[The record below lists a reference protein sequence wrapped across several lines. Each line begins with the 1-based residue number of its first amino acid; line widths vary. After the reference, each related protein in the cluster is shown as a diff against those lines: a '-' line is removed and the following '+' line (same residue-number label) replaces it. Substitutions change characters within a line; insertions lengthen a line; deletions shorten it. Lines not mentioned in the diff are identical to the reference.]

1 MMTLANKITLT
12 RAALSILMF
21 IFILLPFAWS
31 RFTATLIFILAAS
44 TDWVDG
50 KIARETNT
58 VTPFG
63 AIVDPFVDKILVAAA
78 LFAFVGI
85 KELDVPIWAVFFIL
99 LRELMISTLRVIAA
113 LEGKVMAAERW
124 GKFKTV
130 IQMVAVGTI
139 FFVLDVY
146 HMAHLLGGAGQ
157 KVCWIIFVTLCKA
170 PYAMTAIAAVITWV
184 SAISYLRNNW
194 ELLRKSWSLPY
205 AKTH

>member
-12 RAALSILMF
+12 RAALSIVMF
-21 IFILLPFAWS
+21 LFILLPYGWA
-31 RFTATLIFILAAS
+31 RLVATLIFIIAAS

-50 KIARETNT
+50 KIARQTNT
-58 VTPFG
+58 ITPFG

-78 LFAFVGI
+78 FFAFVGI

-130 IQMVAVGTI
+130 IQMTAIGTI

-146 HMAHLLGGAGQ
+146 HLSHLVSGSAQEFFQITFLTLQ
-157 KVCWIIFVTLCKA
+157 KV
-170 PYAMTAIAAVITWV
+170 PYAITAIAAVITWI
-184 SAISYLRNNW
+184 SAVSYLKNNW
-194 ELLRKSWSLPY
+194 DLLKKSWSLPVC
-205 AKTH
+205 K

>member
-1 MMTLANKITLT
+1 MTLANKITLT
-12 RAALSILMF
+12 RAALSIVMF
-21 IFILLPFAWS
+21 IFILLPFAWA
-31 RFTATLIFILAAS
+31 RFTATLIFIVAAS

-130 IQMVAVGTI
+130 IQLSAVGTI

-146 HMAHLLGGAGQ
+146 HLGHLLRGTAQ
-157 KVCWIIFVTLCKA
+157 QIMFIIFITLSKV
-170 PYAMTAIAAVITWV
+170 PYAITAIAAVITWI
-184 SAISYLRNNW
+184 SAISDLKNNW
-194 ELLRKSWSLPY
+194 DLLKKSWSLPC
-205 AKTH
+205 KK

>member
-12 RAALSILMF
+12 RAALSIVMF
-21 IFILLPFAWS
+21 IFILLPFAWA
-31 RFTATLIFILAAS
+31 RFTATLIFIVAAS

-58 VTPFG
+58 ITPFG

-85 KELDVPIWAVFFIL
+85 RELDVPIWAVFFIL

-139 FFVLDVY
+139 FFVLDLY
-146 HMAHLLGGAGQ
+146 HLSHILKGNAQ
-157 KVCWIIFVTLCKA
+157 TVCQIIFNTLSQI
-170 PYAMTAIAAVITWV
+170 PYAITAIAAIITWV

-194 ELLRKSWSLPY
+194 ELLRKSWSLPC
-205 AKTH
+205 KK

>member
-1 MMTLANKITLT
+1 MMTLPNKITLT
-12 RAALSILMF
+12 RAALSIVMF
-21 IFILLPFAWS
+21 LFILMPFGWA
-31 RFTATLIFILAAS
+31 RLVATLIFILAAS

-50 KIARETNT
+50 KIARETNSI
-58 VTPFG
+58 TPFG

-146 HMAHLLGGAGQ
+146 HLSHILTGTAQNVCQILFLTLQ
-157 KVCWIIFVTLCKA
+157 KI
-170 PYAMTAIAAVITWV
+170 PYAITAIAAVITWI
-184 SAISYLRNNW
+184 SAISYLKNNW
-194 ELLRKSWSLPY
+194 ELLKKSWSLPCN
-205 AKTH
+205 K

>member
-12 RAALSILMF
+12 RAALSIVMF
-21 IFILLPFAWS
+21 IFILLPFAWA
-31 RFTATLIFILAAS
+31 RFTATLIFIVAAS

-58 VTPFG
+58 ITPFG

-85 KELDVPIWAVFFIL
+85 RELDVPIWAVFFIL

-139 FFVLDVY
+139 FFVLDLY
-146 HMAHLLGGAGQ
+146 HLSHILKGNAQ
-157 KVCWIIFVTLCKA
+157 TVCQIIFNTLRQI
-170 PYAMTAIAAVITWV
+170 PYAITAIAVIITWV

-194 ELLRKSWSLPY
+194 ELLRKSWSLPC
-205 AKTH
+205 KK

>member
-12 RAALSILMF
+12 RAALSIVMF
-21 IFILLPFAWS
+21 IFILLPFAWA

-50 KIARETNT
+50 KIARKTNT

-85 KELDVPIWAVFFIL
+85 KELDIPIWAVFFIL

-146 HMAHLLGGAGQ
+146 HMAHLLGGTAQ
-157 KVCWIIFVTLCKA
+157 KVCWIIFVTLCKV

-184 SAISYLRNNW
+184 SAISYLKNNW

>member
-1 MMTLANKITLT
+1 MMTLANKITLI
-12 RAALSILMF
+12 RAGLSILMF
-21 IFILLPFAWS
+21 ILIILPFAWS
-31 RFTATLIFILAAS
+31 RFIATLIFILAAS

-58 VTPFG
+58 ITPFG
-63 AIVDPFVDKILVAAA
+63 AVVDPCVDKILVLAA

-85 KELDVPIWAVFFIL
+85 KELDVPIWAVFFII

-130 IQMVAVGTI
+130 IQMVTVGTI

-146 HMAHLLGGAGQ
+146 HVSFLFTGATQ
-157 KVCWIIFVTLCKA
+157 KVFFIMFVTLCKV
-170 PYAMTAIAAVITWV
+170 PYAMTAIAAVITWI

-194 ELLRKSWSLPY
+194 DLLKKSWSLPC
-205 AKTH
+205 KK

>member
-12 RAALSILMF
+12 RAALSIVMF
-21 IFILLPFAWS
+21 IFILLPYGWA
-31 RFTATLIFILAAS
+31 RITATLIFILAAS

-50 KIARETNT
+50 KIARQTNT

-130 IQMVAVGTI
+130 IQMVAVGVV

-146 HMAHLLGGAGQ
+146 HLSHVLTGTAQ
-157 KVCWIIFVTLCKA
+157 QVCCIIFLTLKKI
-170 PYAMTAIAAVITWV
+170 PYAITAIAAVITWI
-184 SAISYLRNNW
+184 SAISYLKNNW
-194 ELLRKSWSLPY
+194 ELLKKSWSLPY
-205 AKTH
+205 AKHH

>member
-12 RAALSILMF
+12 RAALSIVMF
-21 IFILLPFAWS
+21 IFILLPFAWA
-31 RFTATLIFILAAS
+31 RFTATLIFIVAAS

-58 VTPFG
+58 ITPFG

-85 KELDVPIWAVFFIL
+85 RELDVPIWAVFFIL

-139 FFVLDVY
+139 FFVLDLY
-146 HMAHLLGGAGQ
+146 HLTHILKGNAQ
-157 KVCWIIFVTLCKA
+157 VVCQIMFNTLRQI
-170 PYAMTAIAAVITWV
+170 PYAITAIAAVITWV

-194 ELLRKSWSLPY
+194 ELLRKSWSLPCN
-205 AKTH
+205 K

>member
-12 RAALSILMF
+12 RAAMSIVMF
-21 IFILLPFAWS
+21 VFILLPYAWA
-31 RFTATLIFILAAS
+31 RFVATLIFILAAS

-50 KIARETNT
+50 KIARETHT
-58 VTPFG
+58 ITPFG

-78 LFAFVGI
+78 FFAFVGI
-85 KELDVPIWAVFFIL
+85 RELDVPIWAVFFIL

-130 IQMVAVGTI
+130 IQMAAIGTI
-139 FFVLDVY
+139 FFVLDIY
-146 HMAHLLGGAGQ
+146 HLARLSTGLTQEICVFLFVLLR
-157 KVCWIIFVTLCKA
+157 KI
-170 PYAMTAIAAVITWV
+170 PYAITAIAAVITWI

-194 ELLRKSWSLPY
+194 ELLRKSWSLP
-205 AKTH
+205 ACK

>member
-12 RAALSILMF
+12 RAAMSIVMFLFILM
-21 IFILLPFAWS
+21 PFAWA
-31 RFTATLIFILAAS
+31 RFVATLIFILAAS

-58 VTPFG
+58 ITPFG
-63 AIVDPFVDKILVAAA
+63 AIVDPFVDKILVLAAF
-78 LFAFVGI
+78 FAFVGI

-99 LRELMISTLRVIAA
+99 LRELMVSTLRAIAA

-130 IQMVAVGTI
+130 IQMVAIGTI

-146 HMAHLLGGAGQ
+146 HLSYLLHGTPQ
-157 KVCWIIFVTLCKA
+157 CVCRIIFITLCKI
-170 PYAMTAIAAVITWV
+170 PYLLTAIAAVITWV
-184 SAISYLRNNW
+184 SAVSYLKNNW
-194 ELLRKSWSLPY
+194 ELLRQSWSLPC
-205 AKTH
+205 K

>member
-1 MMTLANKITLT
+1 MTLANKITLM
-12 RAALSILMF
+12 RAALSIVMF
-21 IFILLPFAWS
+21 LFILLPYGWA
-31 RFTATLIFILAAS
+31 RITATLIFILAAS

-50 KIARETNT
+50 KIARQTNT
-58 VTPFG
+58 ITPFG

-78 LFAFVGI
+78 FFAFVGI

-130 IQMVAVGTI
+130 IQMTAIGTI

-146 HMAHLLGGAGQ
+146 HLSHLVSGSAQEFFQITFLTLQ
-157 KVCWIIFVTLCKA
+157 KV
-170 PYAMTAIAAVITWV
+170 PYAITAIAAVITWI
-184 SAISYLRNNW
+184 SAVSYLKNNW
-194 ELLRKSWSLPY
+194 DLLKKSWSLPVC
-205 AKTH
+205 K

>member
-12 RAALSILMF
+12 RAALSIVMFLLILMPCAGAR
-21 IFILLPFAWS
+21 IA
-31 RFTATLIFILAAS
+31 ATLIFILAAS

-50 KIARETNT
+50 KIARTTNT

-78 LFAFVGI
+78 FFAFVGI
-85 KELDVPIWAVFFIL
+85 KELDVPLWAVFFIL

-146 HMAHLLGGAGQ
+146 HLSHILTGTAQ
-157 KVCWIIFVTLCKA
+157 TVCCVIFLTLRKI
-170 PYAMTAIAAVITWV
+170 PYAITAIAAVITWI
-184 SAISYLRNNW
+184 SAISYLKNNW
-194 ELLRKSWSLPY
+194 DLLRKSWSLP
-205 AKTH
+205 ACKR

>member
-12 RAALSILMF
+12 RAALSIVMF
-21 IFILLPFAWS
+21 IFILLPFAWA
-31 RFTATLIFILAAS
+31 RLTATLIFILAAS

-50 KIARETNT
+50 KIARQTNT
-58 VTPFG
+58 TTPFG

-139 FFVLDVY
+139 FFVLDLY
-146 HMAHLLGGAGQ
+146 HLSHILKGNAQ
-157 KVCWIIFVTLCKA
+157 NVCQIAFYTLRQI
-170 PYAMTAIAAVITWV
+170 PYAITAIAAIITWI
-184 SAISYLRNNW
+184 SAVSYLRNNW
-194 ELLRKSWSLPY
+194 ELLRKSWSLPC
-205 AKTH
+205 KK

>member
-1 MMTLANKITLT
+1 MKMTLANKITLT
-12 RAALSILMF
+12 RAALSIVMF
-21 IFILLPFAWS
+21 LFILCPYGWARLV
-31 RFTATLIFILAAS
+31 ATLIFILAAS

-58 VTPFG
+58 ITPFG

-78 LFAFVGI
+78 FFAFVGI

-99 LRELMISTLRVIAA
+99 LRELMVSTLRVIAA

-130 IQMVAVGTI
+130 IQMTAIGVI

-146 HMAHLLGGAGQ
+146 HLSHLLTGCT
-157 KVCWIIFVTLCKA
+157 KSVCVFLFVLLCKI
-170 PYAMTAIAAVITWV
+170 PYAITVIAAAITWI
-184 SAISYLRNNW
+184 SAVSYLKNNW
-194 ELLRKSWSLPY
+194 DLLKKSWSLPC
-205 AKTH
+205 K

>member
-12 RAALSILMF
+12 RAALSIVMF
-21 IFILLPFAWS
+21 LFILLPYGWA
-31 RFTATLIFILAAS
+31 RLVATLIFIIAAS

-58 VTPFG
+58 ITPFG

-78 LFAFVGI
+78 FFAFVGI

-146 HMAHLLGGAGQ
+146 HLSHLLMGCAKNVCIILFITLQ
-157 KVCWIIFVTLCKA
+157 KV
-170 PYAMTAIAAVITWV
+170 PYAITAIAAVITWI
-184 SAISYLRNNW
+184 SAISYLKNNW
-194 ELLRKSWSLPY
+194 ELLKKSWSLPVC
-205 AKTH
+205 K

>member
-1 MMTLANKITLT
+1 MTLANKITLM
-12 RAALSILMF
+12 RAALSIVMF
-21 IFILLPFAWS
+21 LFILLPYGWA
-31 RFTATLIFILAAS
+31 RITATLIFILAAS

-50 KIARETNT
+50 KIARQTNT
-58 VTPFG
+58 ITPFG

-78 LFAFVGI
+78 FFAFVGI

-130 IQMVAVGTI
+130 IQMTAIGTI

-146 HMAHLLGGAGQ
+146 HLSHLVSGSAQEFFQITFLTLQ
-157 KVCWIIFVTLCKA
+157 KV
-170 PYAMTAIAAVITWV
+170 PYAITAISAVITWI
-184 SAISYLRNNW
+184 SAVSYLKNNW
-194 ELLRKSWSLPY
+194 DLLKKSWSLPVC
-205 AKTH
+205 K

>member
-1 MMTLANKITLT
+1 MMTLPNKITLT
-12 RAALSILMF
+12 RAALSIVMF
-21 IFILLPFAWS
+21 LFILMPFGWA
-31 RFTATLIFILAAS
+31 RLVATLIFILAAS

-50 KIARETNT
+50 KIARETNSI
-58 VTPFG
+58 TPFG

-146 HMAHLLGGAGQ
+146 HLSHILTGTAQNVCQILFLTLQ
-157 KVCWIIFVTLCKA
+157 KI
-170 PYAMTAIAAVITWV
+170 PYAITAIAAVITWI
-184 SAISYLRNNW
+184 SAISYLKNNW
-194 ELLRKSWSLPY
+194 DLLKKSWSLPCN
-205 AKTH
+205 K

>member
-12 RAALSILMF
+12 RAALSIVMF
-21 IFILLPFAWS
+21 LFILLPYGWA
-31 RFTATLIFILAAS
+31 RLTATLIFILAAS

-50 KIARETNT
+50 KIARQTNT
-58 VTPFG
+58 ITPFG

-78 LFAFVGI
+78 FFAFVGI

-130 IQMVAVGTI
+130 IQMAAIGTI

-146 HMAHLLGGAGQ
+146 HLSHLVSGPAREFFQITFLTLQ
-157 KVCWIIFVTLCKA
+157 KV
-170 PYAMTAIAAVITWV
+170 PYAITAIAAVITWI
-184 SAISYLRNNW
+184 SAVSYLKNNW
-194 ELLRKSWSLPY
+194 DLLKKSWSLPVC
-205 AKTH
+205 K

>member
-1 MMTLANKITLT
+1 MTLANKITLM
-12 RAALSILMF
+12 RAALSIVMF
-21 IFILLPFAWS
+21 LFILLPYGWA
-31 RFTATLIFILAAS
+31 RITATLIFILAAS

-50 KIARETNT
+50 KIARQTNT
-58 VTPFG
+58 ITPFG

-78 LFAFVGI
+78 FFAFVGI

-130 IQMVAVGTI
+130 IQMTAIGTI

-146 HMAHLLGGAGQ
+146 HLSHLVSGSAQEFFQITFL
-157 KVCWIIFVTLCKA
+157 TLQQV
-170 PYAMTAIAAVITWV
+170 PYAITAIAAVITWI
-184 SAISYLRNNW
+184 SAVSYLKNNW
-194 ELLRKSWSLPY
+194 DLLKKSWSLPVC
-205 AKTH
+205 K

>member
-1 MMTLANKITLT
+1 MMTLANKITLI
-12 RAALSILMF
+12 RAGLSIVMF
-21 IFILLPFAWS
+21 LFIIMPFAWS
-31 RFTATLIFILAAS
+31 RFVATGIFILAAS

-58 VTPFG
+58 ITPFG
-63 AIVDPFVDKILVAAA
+63 AIVDPFVDKILVLAAF
-78 LFAFVGI
+78 FAFVGI

-99 LRELMISTLRVIAA
+99 LRELMVSTLRAIAA

-130 IQMVAVGTI
+130 IQMIALGTI

-146 HMAHLLGGAGQ
+146 HLSHILHGTAQ
-157 KVCWIIFVTLCKA
+157 NVFSVIFCTLCKA
-170 PYAMTAIAAVITWV
+170 PYALTAIAAVITWI

-194 ELLRKSWSLPY
+194 DILKKSWSMPC
-205 AKTH
+205 K

>member
-12 RAALSILMF
+12 RAGLSIVMF
-21 IFILLPFAWS
+21 LFILMPFGWS
-31 RFTATLIFILAAS
+31 RFTATLIFIVAAS

-58 VTPFG
+58 ITPFG

-78 LFAFVGI
+78 FFAFVGI
-85 KELDVPIWAVFFIL
+85 KELDIPIWAVFFIL

-130 IQMVAVGTI
+130 IQMTAVGTI

-146 HMAHLLGGAGQ
+146 HLSHILTGGAKATSIFLFITLQ
-157 KVCWIIFVTLCKA
+157 KV
-170 PYAMTAIAAVITWV
+170 PYAITAIAAVITWI
-184 SAISYLRNNW
+184 SAISYLKNNW
-194 ELLRKSWSLPY
+194 DLLKKSWSLPVC
-205 AKTH
+205 K

>member
-12 RAALSILMF
+12 RAALSIVMF
-21 IFILLPFAWS
+21 IFILLPFAWA
-31 RFTATLIFILAAS
+31 RFTATLIFIVAAS

-58 VTPFG
+58 ITPFG

-85 KELDVPIWAVFFIL
+85 RELDVPIWAVFFIL

-139 FFVLDVY
+139 FFVLDLY
-146 HMAHLLGGAGQ
+146 HLSHILKGNAQ
-157 KVCWIIFVTLCKA
+157 TVCQIIFNTLRQI
-170 PYAMTAIAAVITWV
+170 PYVITAIAAIITWI
-184 SAISYLRNNW
+184 SAISYLKNNW
-194 ELLRKSWSLPY
+194 ELLRKSWSLPC
-205 AKTH
+205 KK

>member
-1 MMTLANKITLT
+1 MMTLANKITLM
-12 RAALSILMF
+12 RAALSIVMF
-21 IFILLPFAWS
+21 LFILLPYGWA
-31 RFTATLIFILAAS
+31 RITATLIFILAAS

-50 KIARETNT
+50 KIARQTNT
-58 VTPFG
+58 ITPFG

-78 LFAFVGI
+78 FFAFVGI

-130 IQMVAVGTI
+130 IQMTAIGTI

-146 HMAHLLGGAGQ
+146 HLSHLVSGSAQEFFQITFL
-157 KVCWIIFVTLCKA
+157 TLQMV
-170 PYAMTAIAAVITWV
+170 PYAITAIAAVITWI
-184 SAISYLRNNW
+184 SAVSYLKNNW
-194 ELLRKSWSLPY
+194 DLLKKSWSLPVC
-205 AKTH
+205 K

>member
-1 MMTLANKITLT
+1 MMTLANKITLM
-12 RAALSILMF
+12 RAALSIVMF
-21 IFILLPFAWS
+21 LFILLPYGWA
-31 RFTATLIFILAAS
+31 RITATLIFILAAS

-50 KIARETNT
+50 KIARQTNT
-58 VTPFG
+58 ITPFG

-78 LFAFVGI
+78 FFAFVGI

-130 IQMVAVGTI
+130 IQMTAIGTI

-146 HMAHLLGGAGQ
+146 HLSHLVSGSAQEFFQITFLTLQ
-157 KVCWIIFVTLCKA
+157 KV
-170 PYAMTAIAAVITWV
+170 PYAITAIAAVITWI
-184 SAISYLRNNW
+184 SAVSYLKKNW
-194 ELLRKSWSLPY
+194 DLLKKSWSLPVC
-205 AKTH
+205 K

>member
-1 MMTLANKITLT
+1 MMTLANKITLM
-12 RAALSILMF
+12 RAALSIVMF
-21 IFILLPFAWS
+21 LFILLPYGWA
-31 RFTATLIFILAAS
+31 RITATLIFILAAS

-50 KIARETNT
+50 KIARQTNT
-58 VTPFG
+58 ITTFG

-78 LFAFVGI
+78 FFAFVGI

-130 IQMVAVGTI
+130 IQMTAIGTI

-146 HMAHLLGGAGQ
+146 HLSHLVSGSAQEFFQITFLTLQ
-157 KVCWIIFVTLCKA
+157 KV
-170 PYAMTAIAAVITWV
+170 PYAITAIAAVITWI
-184 SAISYLRNNW
+184 SAVSYLKNNW
-194 ELLRKSWSLPY
+194 DLLKKSWSLPVC
-205 AKTH
+205 K

>member
-12 RAALSILMF
+12 RAALSIVMF
-21 IFILLPFAWS
+21 IFILLPFAWA
-31 RFTATLIFILAAS
+31 RFTATLIFIVAAS

-58 VTPFG
+58 ITPFG

-85 KELDVPIWAVFFIL
+85 RELDVPIWAVFFIL

-139 FFVLDVY
+139 FFVLDLY
-146 HMAHLLGGAGQ
+146 HLSHILKGNAQ
-157 KVCWIIFVTLCKA
+157 TVCQIIFNTLRQI
-170 PYAMTAIAAVITWV
+170 PYAMTAIAAIITWV

-194 ELLRKSWSLPY
+194 ELLRKSWSLPC
-205 AKTH
+205 KK

>member
-21 IFILLPFAWS
+21 LFILMPFGWA
-31 RFTATLIFILAAS
+31 RLTATLIFIVAAS

-85 KELDVPIWAVFFIL
+85 RELDVPIWAVFFIL

-139 FFVLDVY
+139 FFVLDLY
-146 HMAHLLGGAGQ
+146 HFSHILKGMTRAG
-157 KVCWIIFVTLCKA
+157 K
-170 PYAMTAIAAVITWV
+170 
-184 SAISYLRNNW
+184 
-194 ELLRKSWSLPY
+194 
-205 AKTH
+205 